1 VGTGVLLLGAVYWLV
16 WTKVWPWWGGDDGM
30 VLVGADVGGEDGET
44 AFVYGKSVDVG
55 RSLLEGVEEP
65 LLGGRSGSKVQGY
78 NSID

>member
-1 VGTGVLLLGAVYWLV
+1 MLGAVYWLV
-16 WTKVWPWWGGDDGM
+16 WTRVWPWWGGGDG
-30 VLVGADVGGEDGET
+30 VVAGAEVGGEGGAT
-44 AFVYGKSVDVG
+44 VVVYGKSVHVG